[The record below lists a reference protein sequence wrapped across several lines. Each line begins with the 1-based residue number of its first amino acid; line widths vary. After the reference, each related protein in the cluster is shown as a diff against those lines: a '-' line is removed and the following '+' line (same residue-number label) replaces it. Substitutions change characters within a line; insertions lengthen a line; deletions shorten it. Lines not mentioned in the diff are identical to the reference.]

1 MAQVSTGTPASRRR
15 ILIVDDEEPMRLLL
29 AKIVRQD
36 LDAEVTLA
44 GTAEAALRFA
54 REIAYDAILL
64 DLLMPGIGGAELLKQ
79 IRDDSA
85 SRSAPVVIIS
95 ILANSPD
102 AKALGASAILSK
114 PVDRTAL
121 VKVLKTQLRV

>member
-1 MAQVSTGTPASRRR
+1 
-15 ILIVDDEEPMRLLL
+15 MRLLL

-44 GTAEAALRFA
+44 GTGEAALRFA
-54 REIAYDAILL
+54 REISYDAILL
-64 DLLMPGIGGAELLKQ
+64 DLLMPGVGGAELLKR
-79 IRDDSA
+79 IRADSA

-114 PVDRTAL
+114 PVDRSAL

>member
-95 ILANSPD
+95 ILANSPE

>member
-1 MAQVSTGTPASRRR
+1 
-15 ILIVDDEEPMRLLL
+15 MRLLL

-54 REIAYDAILL
+54 REISYDAILL

-95 ILANSPD
+95 ILANSPE

>member
-44 GTAEAALRFA
+44 GTGEAALRFA
-54 REIAYDAILL
+54 REISYDAILL

-114 PVDRTAL
+114 PVDRSAL